1 MANTAKV
8 LFRGA
13 ATTNTNTVLYTVP
26 ASTSTVITNIVVTN
40 TTSSPATFT
49 ISLNGIV
56 IAPTVAI
63 SGFSMT
69 SLDIKQ
75 VIATTQTLTGGAS
88 AATVNFHVSGME
100 IA

>member
-13 ATTNTNTVLYTVP
+13 ATTNTNTVLYTAP

-40 TTSSPATFT
+40 TSSSPATFT
-49 ISLNGIV
+49 ISMDGVVL
-56 IAPTVAI
+56 APTVAI
-63 SGFSMT
+63 SGYSMT

-75 VIATTQTLTGGAS
+75 VLATTQTLTGGAS
-88 AATVNFHVSGME
+88 AATVNFHISGME

>member
-13 ATTNTNTVLYTVP
+13 ATTNTNTVLYTAP

-40 TTSSPATFT
+40 TSSSPATFT
-49 ISLNGIV
+49 ISMGGVVL
-56 IAPTVAI
+56 APTVAI
-63 SGFSMT
+63 SGYSMT

-75 VIATTQTLTGGAS
+75 VIATTQTVTGGAS
-88 AATVNFHVSGME
+88 AATVNFHISGME
-100 IA
+100 IS

>member
-1 MANTAKV
+1 MANTAKI

-13 ATTNTNTVLYTVP
+13 ATTNTNTVLYTAP

-40 TTSSPATFT
+40 TSSSPATFT
-49 ISLNGIV
+49 ISMNGV
-56 IAPTVAI
+56 ILAPTVAI
-63 SGFSMT
+63 SGYSMT

-75 VIATTQTLTGGAS
+75 VLATTQTLTGGAS
-88 AATVNFHVSGME
+88 TASVNFHISGME

>member
-26 ASTSTVITNIVVTN
+26 NSTSTVVTNIVVTN
-40 TTSSPATFT
+40 TSSNPATFT
-49 ISLNGIV
+49 ISLDGV
-56 IAPTVAI
+56 IFAPTVAI
-63 SGFSMT
+63 SGFSIT
-69 SLDIKQ
+69 SLDVKQ
-75 VIATTQTLTGGAS
+75 VLASTETLTGGAS
-88 AATVNFHVSGME
+88 ATNINFHISGME